1 MSEKNL
7 CSEEEMQA
15 AFQKAS
21 ECCSKLI
28 KSCSEAALYAL
39 AIKQYKDWPLY
50 VKDAAVAV
58 SLAIAWAGARMDFI
72 NPIDD
77 LEETQ
82 SIKKALSALR
92 EANKFLSP
100 FSEDSSW
107 QHP

>member
-1 MSEKNL
+1 MSKENL

-28 KSCSEAALYAL
+28 KSCSEAALCAL

-50 VKDAAVAV
+50 VKDAAVSV
-58 SLAIAWAGARMDFI
+58 SLAIAWAEARMDFI

-77 LEETQ
+77 LEETE
-82 SIKKALSALR
+82 SIRKSLR
-92 EANKFLSP
+92 CLRAAERCLAPLRTPVN
-100 FSEDSSW
+100 E
-107 QHP
+107 